1 MEPEVGIG
9 FVDVVVVKDRDA
21 DKEDSCFVRGLVVVN
36 AVRVELEQE
45 DWQNDDDA
53 VVVADNSG
61 SHAGWLIQA
70 GPKPQ
75 RP

>member
-1 MEPEVGIG
+1 MEPEVGID

-45 DWQNDDDA
+45 DWQDDDDA
-53 VVVADNSG
+53 VVADNSG
-61 SHAGWLIQA
+61 SHAGWLKQA
-70 GPKPQ
+70 GPEQ
-75 RP
+75 